1 MKLNR
6 KQTKTLERIYES
18 PTRSDI
24 KWTDI
29 LNLLKG
35 CGAQIFQRKGSRVC
49 IMLDKH
55 KAVFH
60 EPHPR
65 RVTVKGAVEDI
76 KEFLRN
82 AKIKP

>member
-1 MKLNR
+1 MKLNN
-6 KQTKTLERIYES
+6 KQTKTLEKIYEK

-29 LNLLKG
+29 VNLLKG
-35 CGAQIFQRKGSRVC
+35 CGAFVSQRQGSRVC
-49 IMLDKH
+49 IKLGDQ

-65 RVTVKGAVEDI
+65 KVTVKGAVEDM
-76 KEFLRN
+76 KDFLRS